1 MLKNHSF
8 TKSTPAQI
16 EQLQRRYA
24 RLKTEQKLN
33 RVDIYDAEHG
43 GGYDA
48 LSQAMAEKEEIDGA
62 LEAVEWFL
70 HEEDV
75 TPLEEI
81 PFSNCETQQEKEKV
95 RRYYEIF
102 IHCDVWPLPI
112 VGE

>member
-16 EQLQRRYA
+16 EELQRRYA

-48 LSQAMAEKEEIDGA
+48 LSQAMAEKEDIDAA
-62 LEAVEWFL
+62 LEAVEWYL
-70 HEEDV
+70 HEEGV
-75 TPLEEI
+75 TPLEDV
-81 PFSNCETQQEKEKV
+81 PFSNCETQQEVEKL
-95 RRYYEIF
+95 RRYYDIF
-102 IHCDVWPLPI
+102 VRCDLWPLP
-112 VGE
+112 VLGV

>member
-1 MLKNHSF
+1 MLKNPSF

-16 EQLQRRYA
+16 EELQRRYA

-48 LSQAMAEKEEIDGA
+48 LSQAMAEKQDIDAA
-62 LEAVEWFL
+62 LEGVEGCL
-70 HEEDV
+70 QEEGV

-81 PFSNCETQQEKEKV
+81 PFSNCETQQEVEKL
-95 RRYYEIF
+95 RRYNDIF
-102 IHCDVWPLPI
+102 IRCDVWPLPI
-112 VGE
+112 MGE